1 MATYRRLPVTFTHG
15 AGAWLWDETGK
26 RYLDALAGIAVCGLG
41 HAHPAVREALCDQ
54 AGSLVHTSNLYQIA
68 AQTELGARLTALAGM
83 DRVFFG
89 NSGAEA
95 NEAAIKLARLHGH
108 HRGIEKPAILVM
120 ENSFHGRT
128 LATLTATGNRK
139 VQAGFE
145 PLVQGFV
152 RVPYDDLAAVE
163 TAGANRHDLV
173 AILVEPIQGEGGIRI
188 PSPDYLPR
196 LREICDRHG
205 WLLMLD
211 EIQTGMGRTGKL
223 FAHQHSGIQPD
234 VMTLAK
240 GLANGVPIGACLAR
254 GAAAEVFG
262 PGTHGS
268 TFGGNPLACRAAS
281 AVLATIEGEGLTA
294 RAAERGAQLLAGF
307 RQALAHQPGVM
318 DIRGRGLMIGIEL
331 DRPCAE
337 LVGQALAAGLLIN
350 VTADRVIRLLPPL
363 ILEPDQADLLV
374 SELARLIRDFL
385 ATSPPQVPGS

>member
-15 AGAWLWDETGK
+15 EGAWLWDQDGK
-26 RYLDALAGIAVCGLG
+26 RYLDALSGIAVCGLG

-54 AGSLVHTSNLYQIA
+54 AGTLVHTSNLYQIA
-68 AQTELGARLTALAGM
+68 AQTELGAQLTALAGM

-108 HRGIEKPAILVM
+108 HRGVEKPAILVM

-173 AILVEPIQGEGGIRI
+173 AILVEPIQGEGGIRV
-188 PSPDYLPR
+188 PAPDYLPR

-262 PGTHGS
+262 PGSHGS

-294 RAAERGAQLLAGF
+294 RADERGEQLLAGF
-307 RQALAHQPGVM
+307 RQALAHQPGVR
-318 DIRGRGLMIGIEL
+318 DIRGLGLMIGIEL

-337 LVGQALAAGLLIN
+337 LVAQALAAGLLIN

-363 ILEPDQADLLV
+363 ILDLDQADQLV
-374 SELARLIRDFL
+374 SVLTRLVSDFL
-385 ATSPPQVPGS
+385 AAPPPATIGG